1 MRYAKEHVTS
11 TLHICWGA
19 QAGLYSHHGINKQ
32 PLPEKRFGVF
42 SHRVA
47 DPTCLLF
54 RGFDD
59 RYACPHSRHTEVPL
73 EAIEANE
80 NLRVLSVSDEAG
92 ANIVS
97 TTDLRQIYVF
107 GHMEYDADTLRKEY
121 ERDIDKGME
130 IDMPAHYFV
139 NDDPTQEVIVNWRST
154 AHLFYANWLNLVY
167 QKTPYVLTP

>member
-1 MRYAKEHVTS
+1 M
-11 TLHICWGA
+11 
-19 QAGLYSHHGINKQ
+19 
-32 PLPEKRFGVF
+32 
-42 SHRVA
+42 
-47 DPTCLLF
+47 
-54 RGFDD
+54 
-59 RYACPHSRHTEVPL
+59 PL

-92 ANIVS
+92 TNIVS

-121 ERDIDKGME
+121 ERDINKGME
-130 IDMPAHYFV
+130 IDVPAHYFV
-139 NDDPTQEVIVNWRST
+139 NNDPNQEVIVNWRST